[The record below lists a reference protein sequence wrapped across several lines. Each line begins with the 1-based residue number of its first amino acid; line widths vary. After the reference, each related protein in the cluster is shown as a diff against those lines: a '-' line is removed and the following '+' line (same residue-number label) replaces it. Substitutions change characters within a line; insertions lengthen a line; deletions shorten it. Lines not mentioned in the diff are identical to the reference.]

1 VQVETE
7 LKADSWYRYMLYR
20 REAYTRSVIA
30 SDEEREAIEAGQKFA
45 LAAYADVWADDAD
58 LVGRV
63 RRFLQENFHWQERLA
78 KTGSAL
84 EVVQTLQDMVRGGSV
99 VVIPERTTPAA
110 GLAWP
115 PRDPAPAVSSFWGV
129 ENYDAALDVPVMQ
142 RYRAQLARIEAE
154 RTTWSEASSMMDGI
168 NGRFM
173 HAAVL
178 ADPVGTLPV
187 FAKAGWISKYGLP
200 DLSGYGA
207 EVAAVGEPLAEA
219 QATPLGAALPFK
231 FDASPIGEALDIAAR
246 GVSEVD
252 EAECF
257 ARYDA
262 DMMACDM
269 VGAMYRDTRTYAL
282 CKQRAF
288 DKYQTCRGY

>member
-1 VQVETE
+1 VETE
-7 LKADSWYRYMLYR
+7 LRADSWYRYMLYR

-30 SDEEREAIEAGQKFA
+30 SDEERQAIEAGRKFA

-58 LVGRV
+58 LVERV
-63 RRFLQENFHWQERLA
+63 RHFLRDNFHWQERLA

-99 VVIPERTTPAA
+99 VVIPERATPAA

-115 PRDPAPAVSSFWGV
+115 PRDPAPAASLFWGV
-129 ENYDAALDVPVMQ
+129 ENYDAALDVPVME
-142 RYRAQLARIEAE
+142 RYRAQRLRFEAE
-154 RTTWSEASSMMDGI
+154 RTTWSEASAMMDGI
-168 NGRFM
+168 NERFM

-178 ADPVGTLPV
+178 ADPVSTLPV

-207 EVAAVGEPLAEA
+207 EITAVGESLADG
-219 QATPLGAALPFK
+219 QTTPLGGAQPFDLGTTSK
-231 FDASPIGEALDIAAR
+231 VGDVLETAVR
-246 GVSEVD
+246 GVSESH
-252 EAECF
+252 ESECF
-257 ARYDA
+257 ALYDL
-262 DMMACDM
+262 DMQYCSAALAIYNDP
-269 VGAMYRDTRTYAL
+269 RSYAL

-288 DKYQTCRGY
+288 ENYQHCRGH